1 MDDLIWP
8 GARYPESFLL
18 ISLLKVCQELG
29 DLYGGTGMTSKIPV
43 MILED
48 KVILVDVVE
57 ERIRGHGFSYFS
69 PTKKT

>member
-1 MDDLIWP
+1 
-8 GARYPESFLL
+8 
-18 ISLLKVCQELG
+18 
-29 DLYGGTGMTSKIPV
+29 MTSKIPV

-57 ERIRGHGFSYFS
+57 ERIRGHGFSYPS

>member
-1 MDDLIWP
+1 
-8 GARYPESFLL
+8 
-18 ISLLKVCQELG
+18 
-29 DLYGGTGMTSKIPV
+29 MTSKIPV